1 MTSSDQNNRDPRR
14 DEVIAGEYVLG
25 VLSAE
30 DRRKVEDRLRSDRAF
45 AAMVNRWEENLSAIN
60 QELETVTPPA
70 RVYAAV
76 EHQLFDSSTGDA
88 GMSVSGTIWTS
99 LVFWRSAAFASLAAV
114 ATFLIAWSGILTPS
128 PAKRLVAELSGKDS
142 PIALVAHYDE
152 ANGMLSLTPTA
163 TAQDGAKSL
172 ELWLVQE
179 GRPPVSLGV
188 LPQSGEGSLSIPSAM
203 RSRLARDALLAV
215 SVEPPGGSP
224 TGAATGPIIASG
236 KAQPFR

>member
-30 DRRKVEDRLRSDRAF
+30 DRRKVEDRLRNDRVF

-76 EHQLFDSSTGDA
+76 EHELFASPARQA
-88 GMSVSGTIWTS
+88 GMSVSGTIWSS
-99 LVFWRSAAFASLAAV
+99 LVFWRTAALASLAAV
-114 ATFLIAWSGILTPS
+114 ATFVIAWSEILTPS
-128 PAKRLVAELSGKDS
+128 PTKRPVAELSGKDS

-152 ANGMLSLTPTA
+152 ASGTLSLAPTA

-179 GRPPVSLGV
+179 GRSPVSLGI
-188 LPQSGEGSLSIPSAM
+188 LPQSGEGSLSVPSAM
-203 RSRLARDALLAV
+203 RSRLTRDVQLAV
-215 SVEPPGGSP
+215 SVEPSGGSP
-224 TGAATGPIIASG
+224 TGAATGPAIASG
-236 KAQPFR
+236 KIQPFR